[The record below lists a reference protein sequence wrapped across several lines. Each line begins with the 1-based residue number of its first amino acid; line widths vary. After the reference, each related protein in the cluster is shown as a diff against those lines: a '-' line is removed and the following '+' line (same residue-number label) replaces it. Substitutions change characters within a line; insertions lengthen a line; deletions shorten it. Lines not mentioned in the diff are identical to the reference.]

1 MPATSIGFWRV
12 LLGTACLALWGLLW
26 RRSLFRA
33 DARGWLLVGAGGGL
47 LVALFEVTYQFAIAG
62 AGVAGA
68 AALLYTAPVIGAVL
82 ARVLLNEALTV
93 TRVLLALLV
102 MAGVALTVTGGSNAG
117 AEAARLGIGAGIA
130 GGLVSALSYA
140 GTTLL
145 ARFAVPR
152 YGAVRVLFLEA
163 LGGIVILGIVLPL
176 AGHPPTPPPPAAAWR
191 GGAGLTAGAAFSPNF
206 PLFATGPP
214 LPPAL
219 DTATPT
225 ITGSETIRYTNNS
238 PDTLTYL
245 WLQLD
250 RNIYRASSRG
260 AAINPTDAR
269 FAGRGFEGGYT
280 IQYVR
285 AVQRFGKASGRAP
298 LATTVNG
305 TVMRAEL
312 DRPLPP
318 GQAATLE
325 LAYSFEV
332 PEHGSDRM
340 GREQFP
346 GGWLYEIAQWYPR
359 LAVYDDVRGWNTE
372 QYLGQ
377 GEFYLEYGDFD
388 VPLTVPRRLV
398 VAAARTLLNPL
409 EVLTGPQ
416 RARLAQALKSDTTIA
431 VIAKTEV
438 GQPFTRPAGAGPTLT
453 WHYSAKN
460 VRDVAWAAAPNFI
473 WDASGYAGVLIQ
485 SLYPPEANAGWSR
498 STEYARHSIK
508 HYSEKWFRY
517 PYPTAIN
524 VAGPVGGMA
533 YPMIGFCGH
542 RAGDRGLFGVTPHEL
557 GHQWFPMVVGS
568 N

>member
-1 MPATSIGFWRV
+1 RLMPATSIGFWRV

-33 DARGWLLVGAGGGL
+33 DARGWLLVGASGGL
-47 LVALFEVTYQFAIAG
+47 LVALFEVAYQFAIAG

-68 AALLYTAPVIGAVL
+68 AALLYTAPVIVAVL
-82 ARVLLNEALTV
+82 ARALLKERLTV

-102 MAGVALTVTGGSNAG
+102 MAGVALTVTGSSNTG

-152 YGAVRVLFLEA
+152 YGAARVLFLEA
-163 LGGIVILGIVLPL
+163 LGGIVTLGIV
-176 AGHPPTPPPPAAAWR
+176 PPPVGATSPFRRLALPAPPVLR
-191 GGAGLTAGAAFSPNF
+191 GGSGRP
-206 PLFATGPP
+206 GPRYWQQR
-214 LPPAL
+214 ADYTIRASL
-219 DTATPT
+219 DTATHT

-238 PDTLTYL
+238 PDTLAYL

-250 RNIYRASSRG
+250 QNIYRASSRG

-332 PEHGSDRM
+332 PAHGSDRM
-340 GREQFP
+340 GRAQFP

-388 VPLTVPRRLV
+388 VAITVPRSFV
-398 VAAARTLLNPL
+398 VAATGTLLNPL

-416 RARLAQALKSDTTIA
+416 RARLAQAAKSDTTVA

-438 GQPFTRPAGAGPTLT
+438 GQAFTRPAGAGPTLT

-460 VRDVAWAAAPNFI
+460 VRD
-473 WDASGYAGVLIQ
+473 
-485 SLYPPEANAGWSR
+485 
-498 STEYARHSIK
+498 
-508 HYSEKWFRY
+508 
-517 PYPTAIN
+517 
-524 VAGPVGGMA
+524 
-533 YPMIGFCGH
+533 
-542 RAGDRGLFGVTPHEL
+542 
-557 GHQWFPMVVGS
+557 
-568 N
+568 